1 MLPACTDAPF
11 SYSILGLLQD
21 KGGNELEYD
30 EEDEEDGDGVRGTY
44 NSSLSEGVSKLLS
57 SPLPFFRSTLFD
69 DGQNDEED
77 RTGLREKFQKMKV
90 VGQVL
95 AR

>member
-30 EEDEEDGDGVRGTY
+30 EEDEEDGDGVRGIY
-44 NSSLSEGVSKLLS
+44 NSSLSEGG
-57 SPLPFFRSTLFD
+57 F
-69 DGQNDEED
+69 
-77 RTGLREKFQKMKV
+77 
-90 VGQVL
+90 
-95 AR
+95 